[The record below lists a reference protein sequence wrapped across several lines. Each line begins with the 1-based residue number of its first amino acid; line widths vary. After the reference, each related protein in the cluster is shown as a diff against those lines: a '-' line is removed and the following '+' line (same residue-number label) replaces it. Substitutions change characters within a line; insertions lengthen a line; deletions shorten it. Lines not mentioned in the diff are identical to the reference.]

1 MPNFIPLTLAHG
13 LSIGCVDGDP
23 LTSLSFWKNDGMC
36 LPPDSNHFGFVYE
49 GNTTLRWK
57 NISMNLASGMFFS
70 IPGEGFVGG
79 NSSGMIVSK
88 KNYSTIF
95 TVGGPLENSGRL
107 MYIDGCTD
115 SLLIPPV
122 LLGDPCFNALY
133 FPPGIFQTQHT
144 HPSVRVGMVVSGRG
158 ECVVPEGRIP
168 LIPGDAFII
177 PTDGLH
183 SFETEDSPLVVVAY
197 HPDSDYGPTHE
208 NHPMINRT
216 IVNGVSASLI
226 DNIRTKEL
234 VFA

>member
-1 MPNFIPLTLAHG
+1 MNFISLNLKHG
-13 LSIGCVDGDP
+13 ETRNNVDGDP
-23 LTSLSFWKNDGMC
+23 STSLSFWKNDGLC
-36 LPPDSNHFGFVYE
+36 LPAGSNHFGFVYE
-49 GNTTLRWK
+49 GSPAIRWK
-57 NISMNLASGMFFS
+57 DISMNLTAGMFFS
-70 IPGEGFVGG
+70 IPGEGFIGG
-79 NSSGMIVSK
+79 SGSGIIISK

-95 TVGGPLENSGRL
+95 TVGGPLEESGRL

-158 ECVVPEGRIP
+158 ECIVPEGRIP
-168 LIPGDAFII
+168 LVPGDAFII

-183 SFETEDSPLVVVAY
+183 SFETKDSSLVVVAY

-216 IVNGVSASLI
+216 IVDGVSASKI
-226 DNIRTKEL
+226 DKIRTKEL
-234 VFA
+234 AIV

>member
-13 LSIGCVDGDP
+13 LAIDCVDGDP
-23 LTSLSFWKNDGMC
+23 STSLSFWKNDGFC
-36 LPPDSNHFGFVYE
+36 LPPNSNHFGFVYE
-49 GNTTLRWK
+49 GGTTIRWK
-57 NISMNLASGMFFS
+57 DISLNLAPGMFFS
-70 IPGEGFVGG
+70 IPGEGFIGG
-79 NSSGMIVSK
+79 SSSGIIISK
-88 KNYSTIF
+88 KDYSTIF

-133 FPPGIFQTQHT
+133 FPPGILQTQHT

-183 SFETEDSPLVVVAY
+183 GFQTNDNPLVVVAY

-216 IVNGVSASLI
+216 IVDGVSASLLN
-226 DNIRTKEL
+226 NIRTKEL
-234 VFA
+234 AFA